1 MMVIQILFERG
12 RVFRERAGPPS
23 HGTPSTLASGESPS
37 TPAGQVGLPS
47 TKITRTE
54 PIHQIFIYYYS
65 YTTTGKR
72 FYEKLLL
79 TGEIYDYK

>member
-23 HGTPSTLASGESPS
+23 LGTPSTLASGESPW
-37 TPAGQVGLPS
+37 TPAGQVGLPP

-54 PIHQIFIYYYS
+54 PIHQNFYFI
-65 YTTTGKR
+65 TIPVLQLAIG
-72 FYEKLLL
+72 L
-79 TGEIYDYK
+79 TKNCF